1 MSRITRAPWQRPAPA
16 LTLRGSTVD
25 PALRRL
31 VRARSGG
38 TCECCGDPLSLIFQA
53 HHRKLRS
60 RGGQDSAANLL
71 ALCGLCH
78 RRIHNRVAWASE
90 HGFIVSAYDDPATVA
105 VAIGCDSW
113 SLLTPDGRYVATEA
127 SA

>member
-1 MSRITRAPWQRPAPA
+1 MRPIARAPWQRPRPA
-16 LTLRGSTVD
+16 LTLRGSMTD

-31 VRARSGG
+31 VRARAGG
-38 TCECCGDPLSLIFQA
+38 QCECCGDALSLTFQA

-78 RRIHNRVAWASE
+78 RRIHNRVAWATE
-90 HGFIVSAYDDPATVA
+90 HGFIVSAYDDPATAPVA
-105 VAIGCDSW
+105 VRCESW
-113 SLLTPDGRYVATEA
+113 RLLTPDGTYAPVKEA
-127 SA
+127 S